1 MKKVKMLNNAELA
14 SFCGELALLLPAGIT
29 PYDAILCMQEDS
41 SSPQALELLNAI
53 ASSLQNGMTFCEALS
68 STEVFPEYVVSM
80 ILLGEQSGNL
90 DIIMRMLPII
100 SSNARYPIPSAVPSV
115 IRSL

>member
-1 MKKVKMLNNAELA
+1 MKKAKMLNNAELA

-53 ASSLQNGMTFCEALS
+53 ASSLQNGMTFCEAAMRDIRFHPQCRQLS
-68 STEVFPEYVVSM
+68 AHYDCTHAADSDCFINEGTSCFPAGIYS
-80 ILLGEQSGNL
+80 IGK
-90 DIIMRMLPII
+90 
-100 SSNARYPIPSAVPSV
+100 
-115 IRSL
+115 